1 MGRPRTLNNRDFTET
16 NISVESF
23 FYGKTQIT
31 EFALPYFTMNLSIKV
46 IGGTEM
52 KKTNKKSHLIKYL
65 LAVVVLVAMLVS
77 GMGTAK
83 SYAYTKAGS
92 QTVEVNCKGL
102 VDKIVKGI
110 YRAEDMLY
118 KSYLDNVYGMV
129 LNKRYE
135 FVGSTVVKVASNSG
149 FMKRNFDEDTVFSSD
164 EGYFLVRDEVMDKAV
179 QYWDAKGNMV
189 ISLYYRNKNDRKP
202 SYVCYR
208 FEKNNNPDTMAFF
221 TYDMQGR
228 LVDVTAWDG
237 Y

>member
-1 MGRPRTLNNRDFTET
+1 M
-16 NISVESF
+16 
-23 FYGKTQIT
+23 
-31 EFALPYFTMNLSIKV
+31 
-46 IGGTEM
+46 
-52 KKTNKKSHLIKYL
+52 
-65 LAVVVLVAMLVS
+65 
-77 GMGTAK
+77 
-83 SYAYTKAGS
+83 
-92 QTVEVNCKGL
+92 
-102 VDKIVKGI
+102 
-110 YRAEDMLY
+110 
-118 KSYLDNVYGMV
+118 
-129 LNKRYE
+129 
-135 FVGSTVVKVASNSG
+135 
-149 FMKRNFDEDTVFSSD
+149 TVFSSD